1 MPGSRNVI
9 EQGAAP
15 AAWDMS
21 HAPATSTR
29 RLSTVSSVGSHNPM
43 RSWGHERRWWRR
55 LMNHGL
61 LLLLEGRLLLL
72 LRGRLLLLHG
82 RLLLLHCWQLLPH
95 HRLLLL
101 HGRLQ
106 MELHT
111 WQRLLVSLSL

>member
-1 MPGSRNVI
+1 MRGPRNVI

-15 AAWDMS
+15 AAWAMS

-29 RLSTVSSVGSHNPM
+29 RRSTVPSAGSLSPM
-43 RSWGHERRWWRR
+43 RSSGHERRWWRR
-55 LMNHGL
+55 LKHHGL
-61 LLLLEGRLLLL
+61 LLLLHGRLRILHGHHGQLLLL

-82 RLLLLHCWQLLPH
+82 WLR
-95 HRLLLL
+95 LL

-106 MELHT
+106 LELHT